1 MRRVLY
7 FVREYPQISETYI
20 RAEID
25 RVKRRGFAV
34 SVAAVQSPDLPYEDH
49 EPFEVV
55 GEMDRRGAEDLV
67 RRHRPDIVHSHYFKF
82 VRAGLALARM
92 AGTFFTVRTHSFDI
106 LEGGSLDDP
115 KSIAAVNDSACRGV
129 LCFPFAA
136 DRLVK
141 AGISVAKIVP
151 CWPVVDLAK
160 FRNRAPNGPDVMNV
174 GAVLP
179 KKAMHLFADLAKT
192 LPDTRFNLYML
203 GYHAAEIEAYARAT
217 GSPMH
222 IVPPVHPDDML
233 REYKKHRWM
242 VYTASKEIGT
252 VGWPLSAAEAQA
264 SGVGVLLQNIRP
276 DVAEYVGPGG
286 YVFDTIEDARRIIS
300 EAFPEERREAS
311 FLHAEKSDI
320 DNHIELLFRLWG

>member
-20 RAEID
+20 RTEID

-34 SVAAVQSPDLPYEDH
+34 SVAAVQQADLPYEGH

-55 GEMDRRGAEDLV
+55 GELNEPGARELL
-67 RRHRPDIVHSHYFKF
+67 RRHRPEVIHSHYFKF
-82 VRAGLALARM
+82 ARASLSLARM
-92 AGTFFTVRTHSFDI
+92 VGGFFTLRTHSFDI

-115 KSIAAVNDSACRGV
+115 RSIAAVNDRACRGV
-129 LCFPFAA
+129 LCFPFLA
-136 DRLVK
+136 DRLVR

-151 CWPVVDLAK
+151 CWPIADIAR

-174 GAVLP
+174 GAALP
-179 KKAMHLFADLAKT
+179 KKAMHVFADLAKT
-192 LPDTRFNLYML
+192 LPAMRFNLYML
-203 GYHAAEIEAYARAT
+203 GYNASEIEAYARAT

-222 IVPPVHPDDML
+222 IMPPVHSDAMPA
-233 REYKKHRWM
+233 EYKKHHWM

-252 VGWPLSAAEAQA
+252 VGWPLSVAEAQA

-300 EAFPEERREAS
+300 EPFPEERREAS
-311 FLHAEKSDI
+311 FLHAERSDI
-320 DNHIELLFRLWG
+320 DKHIELLFRLWG